1 MTIRLQTAKATDIP
15 NLQFSEVS
23 AYERNWSASLPRKYP
38 DVRFRTKVSP
48 IYNCHGLTFASHRTR
63 IPDPP
68 SIAVILND
76 DRYVLIKEHG
86 DVKPGDVVI
95 YYGDDGDPTH
105 SGIVLENVPPVLL
118 MDQPPVYNPLILS
131 KWGSAGEAIHQ
142 LRDVPPVYG
151 GNHQFYRCE
160 L

>member
-1 MTIRLQTAKATDIP
+1 MTIRLQTAKGTDIP

-23 AYERNWSASLPRKYP
+23 AYERNWNASLPDKFP
-38 DVRFRTKVSP
+38 EVVFRTGVSAK
-48 IYNCHGLTFASHRTR
+48 YNCHGLTFASRRTR

-76 DRYVLIKEHG
+76 DQYVLIEEHAR
-86 DVKPGDVVI
+86 VKSGDVVI
-95 YYGDDGDPTH
+95 YYGNDGDPTH
-105 SGIVLENVPPVLL
+105 SGVVLENVPPVLL

-131 KWGSAGEAIHQ
+131 KWGSAGEAIHH
-142 LRDVPPVYG
+142 LRDVPLVYG
-151 GNHQFYRCE
+151 DNHQFYRCE